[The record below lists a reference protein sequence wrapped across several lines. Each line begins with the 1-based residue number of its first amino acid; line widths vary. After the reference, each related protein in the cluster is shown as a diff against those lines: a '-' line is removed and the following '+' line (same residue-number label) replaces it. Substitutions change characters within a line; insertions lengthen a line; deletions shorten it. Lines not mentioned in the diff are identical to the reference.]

1 MKAGSCIL
9 PAVLILLCSCN
20 ATKHRESPEAAVA
33 DFRTRL
39 DTEQYQTMYAMAD
52 DAIHKA
58 ASEADFIALMQLLHQ
73 KLGKVQ
79 RSRLRSYAD
88 GRATGVSGPLLT
100 LVYDTR
106 FAGGAAVERFVWHI
120 HDQRAVLY
128 EYNVNSDAL
137 RTR

>member
-9 PAVLILLCSCN
+9 WAALILLCSCN
-20 ATKHRESPEAAVA
+20 STKHREAAEAAVA
-33 DFRTRL
+33 EFRTRL
-39 DTEQYQTMYAMAD
+39 DTEQYHTMYAMAD
-52 DAIHKA
+52 DAIRKA

-79 RSRLRSYAD
+79 QSHLRYYAD
-88 GRATGVSGPLLT
+88 ARATGVSGPLLT
-100 LVYDTR
+100 LVYNTR

-120 HDQRAVLY
+120 RDQRAVLY

-137 RTR
+137 KTK